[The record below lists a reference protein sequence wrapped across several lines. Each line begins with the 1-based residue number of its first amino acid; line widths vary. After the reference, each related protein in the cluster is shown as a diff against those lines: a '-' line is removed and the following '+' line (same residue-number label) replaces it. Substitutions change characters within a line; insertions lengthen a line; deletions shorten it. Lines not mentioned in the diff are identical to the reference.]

1 MSGVREVPLG
11 TLIKPAKV
19 VKAGSGTYP
28 ILSMTMHQGLVDQNQ
43 KFKKT
48 VASKD
53 LSGYKVVKRG
63 QLVVSFPIDEGVL
76 DFQQL
81 YDEAIVSPAYGIW
94 DLIEGA
100 EVDINYLGFMLR
112 SERSL
117 AYYRSKLQGST
128 ARRRSLPRDVFLALP
143 IELPDLEEQKR
154 FVQEKELLSII
165 QEKRER
171 QQALFEELSV
181 SHYEQFFSEE
191 ENFEWVKLG
200 DITDKIGS
208 GATPKGGSKSYKP
221 EGVAL
226 IRSMNVHDRKFVYDG
241 LVFIDDDQASALSS
255 VEVQENDILLNITGA
270 SVARVCRAPKDVLPA
285 RVNQHVAIVRLKP
298 NTVDPE
304 LLERYLT
311 LPSVKRQLL
320 RIATSGGATREA
332 LTKSQIKNLIIPVI
346 TAEILKS

>member
-1 MSGVREVPLG
+1 MSSVKEVPLG

-53 LSGYKVVKRG
+53 LSGYKVVRRG

-165 QEKRER
+165 QEKREH
-171 QQALFEELSV
+171 QQELLVELELSIYDQLFGAQGT
-181 SHYEQFFSEE
+181 HLMGATHKKFSE
-191 ENFEWVKLG
+191 VIK
-200 DITDKIGS
+200 
-208 GATPKGGSKSYKP
+208 
-221 EGVAL
+221 
-226 IRSMNVHDRKFVYDG
+226 
-241 LVFIDDDQASALSS
+241 LSS
-255 VEVQENDILLNITGA
+255 G
-270 SVARVCRAPKDVLPA
+270 SFLPA
-285 RVNQHVAIVRLKP
+285 SKQDGGIYPVYGGNGKNGQHSKYNQDSSKVIIGRVGANCGSIHITEEKCWVTDNALVTFFNREVFVNEFLAFMLKQMRLNQYSNKSGQPSISANSLK
-298 NTVDPE
+298 D
-304 LLERYLT
+304 L
-311 LPSVKRQLL
+311 
-320 RIATSGGATREA
+320 
-332 LTKSQIKNLIIPVI
+332 NLIIPTIENQKKFSTV
-346 TAEILKS
+346 LKDIHRLDTRF